1 MSTKPPRLLSLIGVS
16 FKAGTT
22 SAALGARLHSLK
34 HPTSA
39 HTSDRLHRHF
49 SMSEKVSEIV
59 TPTQDDIDKI
69 KKALEEK
76 VKVWKSIDN
85 ILKDGVRGT
94 GEQRQAGSKE
104 QEDKQSIE
112 DGTKIKARLEAICD
126 ILQQRLNEQ
135 SSNAAGGSS

>member
-1 MSTKPPRLLSLIGVS
+1 
-16 FKAGTT
+16 
-22 SAALGARLHSLK
+22 
-34 HPTSA
+34 
-39 HTSDRLHRHF
+39 
-49 SMSEKVSEIV
+49 MSEKVSEIV